1 MDIKEL
7 RKKLKSL
14 KPHYIVLFI
23 TDPKEYHETNKMIL
37 KLLVNHERMSGIYIT
52 VNKPFST
59 LYQELKN
66 DGINVDNIFFID
78 CITKTAGGKPNI
90 TENCLFMTS
99 PRNLTELAIAL
110 TQAIN
115 SMRGSGDR
123 FLFLDSL
130 STLLIYNTSDTI
142 AQFSH
147 FLVTRIRLCGL
158 KGIFISVKRD
168 VDEKLLAT
176 LSEFVDEVI
185 YV

>member
-1 MDIKEL
+1 MNVAEL
-7 RKKLKSL
+7 QKKLKVL

-23 TDPKEYHETNKMIL
+23 TDPKEYHKTNTMLL
-37 KLLVNHERMSGIYIT
+37 KLLVNYEKMSGIYIT
-52 VNKPFST
+52 VNKPFLT
-59 LYQELKN
+59 LYEELKEA
-66 DGINVDNIFFID
+66 GVNVDNIFFID
-78 CITKTAGGKPNI
+78 CITKTAGGKPTV
-90 TENCLFMTS
+90 TENCLFMSS

-115 SMRGSGDR
+115 SMGGSGDR

-158 KGIFISVKRD
+158 KGIFISIKRD

>member
-1 MDIKEL
+1 MKIKEL
-7 RKKLKSL
+7 QKRLKNL
-14 KPHYIVLFI
+14 KPHYIVLFL
-23 TDPKEYHETNKMIL
+23 TDPKKYHKTNTLLL
-37 KLLVNHERMSGIYIT
+37 KILVNYEGMSGIYIT
-52 VNKPFST
+52 VNKPFAT
-59 LYQELKN
+59 LYEELKKS
-66 DGINVDNIFFID
+66 GVNVENMFFID
-78 CITKTAGGKPNI
+78 CITKVAGGKLAVS
-90 TENCLFMTS
+90 ENCIFMSS

-115 SMRGSGDR
+115 SMKGRGDR

-130 STLLIYNTSDTI
+130 STLLIYNTSETI

-158 KGIFISVKRD
+158 KGIFISIKRD
-168 VDEKLLAT
+168 VDENFLAT